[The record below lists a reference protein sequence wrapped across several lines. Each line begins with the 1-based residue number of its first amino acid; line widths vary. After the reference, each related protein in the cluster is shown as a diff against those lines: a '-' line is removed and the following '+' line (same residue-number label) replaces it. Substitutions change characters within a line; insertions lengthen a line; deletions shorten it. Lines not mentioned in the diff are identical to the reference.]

1 MELESQQL
9 THLLL
14 PLPGDLQCPASLG
27 SALGKLAAD
36 YRQSGGNQVQVGMN
50 EHPEGA
56 SQVLGVSETAS
67 QQGI

>member
-1 MELESQQL
+1 MELESQHL
-9 THLLL
+9 TYLPL

-36 YRQSGGNQVQVGMN
+36 YRQSRSNQVQVGMN
-50 EHPEGA
+50 ERPEGA
-56 SQVLGVSETAS
+56 SQVLRVSETAS